1 MRTIT
6 VTDYKGHEHSG
17 EWNTTAYESKVSN
30 RPELIRIYINN
41 EQIHICKDE
50 YKRIASEAGIN
61 QLKKVTDY
69 LNNEYEGIWNKNTY
83 KSTITD
89 VAGLTRIYL
98 EGKEI
103 HITKKELMKLKG
115 LTREGVRE
123 DATESIIRQL
133 YGFKA
138 EDSLKIIY
146 RAINFI
152 ANDKMM
158 TEQQEA
164 TLREAGGIINE
175 IFPSK

>member
-83 KSTITD
+83 KSKITD

-115 LTREGVRE
+115 LTREEVRE